1 MKKIGDVTIYRK
13 DGAYYLILVT
23 NGSVKNGDDV
33 LTHAGIVIRKDGG
46 VWINIVIG
54 KHTAGWS
61 SKVHELTNFS
71 LEFYNTDN
79 QIDNMANTFKQ
90 GDLIVPKGLKEGEHV
105 VLMISKAT
113 SLTLDAV
120 VLSTNIDD
128 EWKRYSELKSQPLD
142 MYEATNLK
150 LELV

>member
-1 MKKIGDVTIYRK
+1 
-13 DGAYYLILVT
+13 
-23 NGSVKNGDDV
+23 
-33 LTHAGIVIRKDGG
+33 
-46 VWINIVIG
+46 
-54 KHTAGWS
+54 
-61 SKVHELTNFS
+61 
-71 LEFYNTDN
+71 
-79 QIDNMANTFKQ
+79 MANTFKQ

-105 VLMISKAT
+105 VLMVSKVT

-120 VLSTNIDD
+120 VLSTNIDN